1 MTEQTTHV
9 GEAAVEPKKE
19 VTIQYREKVTGSPQ
33 AIIHLHADFREVAPQ
48 HGGKT
53 LTERIN
59 ESYDDEL
66 EPEEKELLDH
76 AAEQFGRRLSS
87 EE

>member
-1 MTEQTTHV
+1 MAEQIVQVVNNEMKFNGNVARVSSTV
-9 GEAAVEPKKE
+9 VAANPEAGVRADTLTR
-19 VTIQYREKVTGSPQ
+19 VTPLAK
-33 AIIHLHADFREVAPQ
+33 
-48 HGGKT
+48 GKT

-59 ESYDDEL
+59 EAYGDEL
-66 EPEEKELLDH
+66 EPEERELLDH